1 MIEIKGEE
9 FNVEAC
15 IQFTLLQK
23 ILIKL
28 AERDNEMQD
37 KINELEKKL
46 KKFQD
51 SEKIIQNQ
59 NEKRFKI
66 IEDNI
71 TKLSQGNTV
80 IEKYIPPEPKKE
92 IKEKDDSQIKTE
104 TKKDDTKKEEKVEY
118 IEKEEKETE
127 KEKEN
132 EKIEKSDNNEK
143 EEKEEK
149 LDDNQKEEKEEKLDD
164 NKKEEKEEKSDN
176 NEKEEK
182 EEKLDDNKKEE
193 NEEKIEKIDKKEKE
207 ENDDNN
213 IESDNENENEI
224 VPQQN
229 MIIQSSFNND
239 NNNIENNN
247 QIKSNNSNN
256 SDNGNQELFSLLNK
270 RIHQCEK
277 KIEELQKTSKEHNTL
292 SNGINKNKDD
302 IKDSNK
308 EIEELKK
315 LINEL
320 ELKLKQSN
328 DEINKLKIKTQDLN
342 IYDMFKDNGNG
353 DLDASKAL
361 ILNLEKK
368 VFAKFDQVDSRDK
381 IIEEDLF
388 KCKNDVTNC
397 NNLIDIIKRDIENLK
412 KSNKDLLD
420 DFNKHKDESSKN
432 FNDINQKIQDLYS
445 KLLELSK
452 MKKKDSNNNN
462 DNKEIGVDEDKIKE
476 LINNS
481 LNDFEKKIM
490 DNINKLLDELKL
502 NLNNN
507 NNASMN
513 QDDLKLIKDLIKKI
527 NELEKNINLKVNQD
541 VIDEIKERLSK
552 IEDELNKKASKYDL
566 EELKEKINLIDDK
579 TKDFGFALEGI
590 NEAIDKFR
598 QDMSLVTRKI
608 EFLTGEYSK
617 LAFNQVGDSKNK
629 NQAFDFSKFVD
640 LIKFND
646 AIKGLNQK
654 LEHLKYMV
662 EGNRRDIDDIFERL
676 KHTPTEDDFTQ
687 FQNLLKALIEDLRLS
702 CNKKFAEKID
712 TQKSFRYLETQ
723 IKALTESNKNRNEGE
738 TWLLAKKP
746 LNGFLCAS
754 CESYIKDLN
763 TKNEYVPW
771 NRYPQRDDKTYRM
784 GHGFSRMLQ
793 LVNADLLKKQE
804 MMKEQGKN
812 YPSDDERNDKGNRIQ
827 SGKFNRDVKLPIVGN
842 QRGNSAFNRS
852 HNYQN
857 LQNNQNVQSQQI
869 GNNNFRINPITIQQN
884 ARNDKGDFVKDDNN
898 DPFKNGENNDDNQ
911 PKITKI
917 VKLNKGPST
926 IEINDVKINNND
938 YLSSFSEPNQ

>member
-28 AERDNEMQD
+28 AERDNELQD
-37 KINELEKKL
+37 KINDLEKKL

-59 NEKRFKI
+59 NEKRFKT

-71 TKLSQGNTV
+71 TKLSEGNTQ

-92 IKEKDDSQIKTE
+92 VKKKDDSQTKTE
-104 TKKDDTKKEEKVEY
+104 VKKDETKKEEKVEY
-118 IEKEEKETE
+118 NEKEEKEEKETE
-127 KEKEN
+127 KEK
-132 EKIEKSDNNEK
+132 IEKSDDNKKEEKDEKSDDNKK
-143 EEKEEK
+143 EEKEDNLEK
-149 LDDNQKEEKEEKLDD
+149 EKLDD
-164 NKKEEKEEKSDN
+164 NKKEEKEDNLEKVEKSD
-176 NEKEEK
+176 EKE
-182 EEKLDDNKKEE
+182 N
-193 NEEKIEKIDKKEKE
+193 E
-207 ENDDNN
+207 ENDD
-213 IESDNENENEI
+213 ESDNENEI
-224 VPQQN
+224 VPQKN
-229 MIIQSSFNND
+229 LIIQSSYNLDYNN
-239 NNNIENNN
+239 ENNN
-247 QIKSNNSNN
+247 KIRSNT
-256 SDNGNQELFSLLNK
+256 SDNNGSQELFSSLNK

-302 IKDSNK
+302 IKDTNK
-308 EIEELKK
+308 EIDELKK
-315 LINEL
+315 LINDL

-328 DEINKLKIKTQDLN
+328 EEINKLKIKTQDLN
-342 IYDMFKDNGNG
+342 IYDMFKDNGDG

-368 VFAKFDQVDSRDK
+368 VFAKFDQIDARDK
-381 IIEEDLF
+381 NIEEDLF
-388 KCKNDVTNC
+388 KCKNDVTNF
-397 NNLIDIIKRDIENLK
+397 NNLIDSIRRDIESMK
-412 KSNKDLLD
+412 KANKDLLD
-420 DFNKHKDESSKN
+420 EFNKHKDESSNN
-432 FNDINQKIQDLYS
+432 FNDINQKIKDLYS

-452 MKKKDSNNNN
+452 MKKKDNSNNNN
-462 DNKEIGVDEDKIKE
+462 IDSGIDEDKIKE

-502 NLNNN
+502 SLNNN
-507 NNASMN
+507 NNASMS
-513 QDDLKLIKDLIKKI
+513 QDDLKKIKDLIKKV
-527 NELEKNINLKVNQD
+527 NELENKMNLKVNKD
-541 VIDEIKERLSK
+541 VIDEINERLSK
-552 IEDELNKKASKYDL
+552 IEEELKKKASKYDL
-566 EELKEKINLIDDK
+566 EELKEKINQIDDK

-590 NEAIDKFR
+590 NEAIEKFR
-598 QDMSLVTRKI
+598 QEMSLVIRKI

-617 LAFNQVGDSKNK
+617 LAFNQGGDSKNK
-629 NQAFDFSKFVD
+629 NQVFDFSKFVD
-640 LIKFND
+640 LIKFNE
-646 AIKGLNQK
+646 AIKGLNQN
-654 LEHLKYMV
+654 LEHLKYKV
-662 EGNRRDIDDIFERL
+662 EANRRDIDDIFERL

-687 FQNLLKALIEDLRLS
+687 FQNLLKALLEDLRLS

-804 MMKEQGKN
+804 LMKDQGKN

-827 SGKFNRDVKLPIVGN
+827 SGKNKDFKLPIVSN
-842 QRGNSAFNRS
+842 QRGNSAFNRN

-857 LQNNQNVQSQQI
+857 LQSNQNVQSQQI
-869 GNNNFRINPITIQQN
+869 NNNFRINPITIQQN
-884 ARNDKGDFVKDDNN
+884 SRNDKGDFDKDDNN
-898 DPFKNGENNDDNQ
+898 DPFKNVDNSENQ

-926 IEINDVKINNND
+926 IEIGDVKINNNE
-938 YLSSFSEPNQ
+938 YLPSFSEQNQ

>member
-28 AERDNEMQD
+28 AERDNELQD
-37 KINELEKKL
+37 KINDLEKKL

-59 NEKRFKI
+59 NEKRFKT

-71 TKLSQGNTV
+71 TKLSEGNTQ

-92 IKEKDDSQIKTE
+92 VKKKDDSQTKTE
-104 TKKDDTKKEEKVEY
+104 VKKDETKKEEKVEY
-118 IEKEEKETE
+118 NEKEEKEEKETE
-127 KEKEN
+127 KEK
-132 EKIEKSDNNEK
+132 IEKSDDNKKEEKDEKSDDNKK
-143 EEKEEK
+143 EEKEDNLEK
-149 LDDNQKEEKEEKLDD
+149 EKLDD
-164 NKKEEKEEKSDN
+164 NKKEEKEDNLEKVEKSD
-176 NEKEEK
+176 EKE
-182 EEKLDDNKKEE
+182 N
-193 NEEKIEKIDKKEKE
+193 E

-213 IESDNENENEI
+213 VESDNENEI
-224 VPQQN
+224 VPQKN
-229 MIIQSSFNND
+229 LIIQSSYNLDYNN
-239 NNNIENNN
+239 ENNN
-247 QIKSNNSNN
+247 KIRSNT
-256 SDNGNQELFSLLNK
+256 SDNNGSQELFSSLNK

-302 IKDSNK
+302 IKDTNK
-308 EIEELKK
+308 EIDELKK
-315 LINEL
+315 LINDL

-328 DEINKLKIKTQDLN
+328 EEINKLKIKTQDLN
-342 IYDMFKDNGNG
+342 IYDMFKDNGDG

-368 VFAKFDQVDSRDK
+368 VFAKFDQIDARDK
-381 IIEEDLF
+381 NIEEDLF
-388 KCKNDVTNC
+388 KCKNDVTNF
-397 NNLIDIIKRDIENLK
+397 NNLIDSIRRDIESMK
-412 KSNKDLLD
+412 KANKDLLD
-420 DFNKHKDESSKN
+420 EFNKHKDESSNN
-432 FNDINQKIQDLYS
+432 FNDINQKIKDLYS

-452 MKKKDSNNNN
+452 MKKKDNSNNNN
-462 DNKEIGVDEDKIKE
+462 IDSGIDEDKIKE

-502 NLNNN
+502 SLNNN
-507 NNASMN
+507 INASMS
-513 QDDLKLIKDLIKKI
+513 QDDLKKIKDLIKKV
-527 NELEKNINLKVNQD
+527 NELENKMNLKVNKD
-541 VIDEIKERLSK
+541 VIDEINERLSK
-552 IEDELNKKASKYDL
+552 IEEELKKKASKYDL
-566 EELKEKINLIDDK
+566 EELKEKINQIDDK

-590 NEAIDKFR
+590 NEAIEKFR
-598 QDMSLVTRKI
+598 QEMSLVIRKI

-617 LAFNQVGDSKNK
+617 LAFNQGGDSKNK
-629 NQAFDFSKFVD
+629 NQVFDFSKFVD
-640 LIKFND
+640 LIKFNE
-646 AIKGLNQK
+646 AIKGLNQN
-654 LEHLKYMV
+654 LEHLKYKV
-662 EGNRRDIDDIFERL
+662 EANRRDIDDRFERL

-687 FQNLLKALIEDLRLS
+687 FQNLLKALLEDLRLS

-804 MMKEQGKN
+804 LMKDQGKN

-827 SGKFNRDVKLPIVGN
+827 SGKNRDFKLPIVSN
-842 QRGNSAFNRS
+842 QRGNSAFNRN

-857 LQNNQNVQSQQI
+857 LQSNQNVQSQQI
-869 GNNNFRINPITIQQN
+869 NNNFRINPITIQQN
-884 ARNDKGDFVKDDNN
+884 SRNDKGDFDKDDNN
-898 DPFKNGENNDDNQ
+898 DPFKNVDNSENQ

-926 IEINDVKINNND
+926 IEIGDVKINNNE
-938 YLSSFSEPNQ
+938 YLPSFSEQNQ

>member
-28 AERDNEMQD
+28 AERDNELQD
-37 KINELEKKL
+37 KINDLEKKL

-59 NEKRFKI
+59 NEKRFKT

-71 TKLSQGNTV
+71 TKLSEGNTQ

-92 IKEKDDSQIKTE
+92 VKKKDDSQTKTE
-104 TKKDDTKKEEKVEY
+104 VKKDETKKEEKVEY
-118 IEKEEKETE
+118 NEKEEKEEKETE
-127 KEKEN
+127 KEK
-132 EKIEKSDNNEK
+132 IEKSDDNKK
-143 EEKEEK
+143 EEKDEK
-149 LDDNQKEEKEEKLDD
+149 SDD
-164 NKKEEKEEKSDN
+164 NKKEEKEDN
-176 NEKEEK
+176 LEKEK
-182 EEKLDDNKKEE
+182 FDDNKKEE
-193 NEEKIEKIDKKEKE
+193 KEDNLEKVEKSDEKENE

-213 IESDNENENEI
+213 VESDNENEI
-224 VPQQN
+224 VPQKN
-229 MIIQSSFNND
+229 LIIQSSYNLDYNN
-239 NNNIENNN
+239 ENNN
-247 QIKSNNSNN
+247 KIKSNT
-256 SDNGNQELFSLLNK
+256 SDNNGSQELFSSLNK

-302 IKDSNK
+302 IKDTNK
-308 EIEELKK
+308 EIDELKK
-315 LINEL
+315 LINDL

-328 DEINKLKIKTQDLN
+328 EEINKLKIKTQDLN
-342 IYDMFKDNGNG
+342 IYDMFKDNGDG

-368 VFAKFDQVDSRDK
+368 VFAKFDQIDARDK
-381 IIEEDLF
+381 NIEEDLF
-388 KCKNDVTNC
+388 KCKNDVTNF
-397 NNLIDIIKRDIENLK
+397 NNLIDSIRRDIESMK
-412 KSNKDLLD
+412 KANKDLLD
-420 DFNKHKDESSKN
+420 EFNKHKDESSNN
-432 FNDINQKIQDLYS
+432 FNDINQKIKDLYS

-452 MKKKDSNNNN
+452 MKKKDNSNNNN
-462 DNKEIGVDEDKIKE
+462 IDSGIDEDKIKE

-502 NLNNN
+502 SLNDN
-507 NNASMN
+507 NNASMS
-513 QDDLKLIKDLIKKI
+513 QDDLKKIKDLIKKV
-527 NELEKNINLKVNQD
+527 NELENKMNLKVNKD
-541 VIDEIKERLSK
+541 VIDEINERLSK
-552 IEDELNKKASKYDL
+552 IEEELKKKASKYDL
-566 EELKEKINLIDDK
+566 EELKEKINQIDDK

-598 QDMSLVTRKI
+598 QEMSLVIRKI

-617 LAFNQVGDSKNK
+617 LAFNQGGDSKNK
-629 NQAFDFSKFVD
+629 NQVFDFSKFVD
-640 LIKFND
+640 LIKFNE
-646 AIKGLNQK
+646 AIKGLNQN
-654 LEHLKYMV
+654 LEHLKYKV
-662 EGNRRDIDDIFERL
+662 EANRRDIDDIFERL

-687 FQNLLKALIEDLRLS
+687 FQNLLKALLEDLRLS

-804 MMKEQGKN
+804 LMKDQGKN

-827 SGKFNRDVKLPIVGN
+827 SGKNRDFKLPIVSN
-842 QRGNSAFNRS
+842 QRGNSAFNRN

-857 LQNNQNVQSQQI
+857 LQSNQNVQSQQI
-869 GNNNFRINPITIQQN
+869 NNNFRINPITIQQN
-884 ARNDKGDFVKDDNN
+884 SRNDKGDFDKDDNN
-898 DPFKNGENNDDNQ
+898 DPFKNVDNSENQ

-926 IEINDVKINNND
+926 IEIGDVKINNNE
-938 YLSSFSEPNQ
+938 YLPTFSEQNQ

>member
-28 AERDNEMQD
+28 AERDNELQD
-37 KINELEKKL
+37 KINDLEKKL

-59 NEKRFKI
+59 NEKRFKT

-71 TKLSQGNTV
+71 TKLSEGNTQ

-92 IKEKDDSQIKTE
+92 VKKKDDSQTKTE
-104 TKKDDTKKEEKVEY
+104 VKKDETKKEEKVEY
-118 IEKEEKETE
+118 NEKEEKEEKETE
-127 KEKEN
+127 KEK
-132 EKIEKSDNNEK
+132 IEKSDDNKKEEKDEKSDDNKK
-143 EEKEEK
+143 EEKEDNLEK
-149 LDDNQKEEKEEKLDD
+149 EKLDD
-164 NKKEEKEEKSDN
+164 NKKEEKEDNLEKVEKSD
-176 NEKEEK
+176 EKE
-182 EEKLDDNKKEE
+182 N
-193 NEEKIEKIDKKEKE
+193 E

-213 IESDNENENEI
+213 VESDNENEI
-224 VPQQN
+224 VPQKN
-229 MIIQSSFNND
+229 LIIQSSYNLDYNN
-239 NNNIENNN
+239 ENNN
-247 QIKSNNSNN
+247 KIRSNT
-256 SDNGNQELFSLLNK
+256 SDNNGSQELFSSLNK

-302 IKDSNK
+302 IKDTNK
-308 EIEELKK
+308 EIDELKK
-315 LINEL
+315 LINDL

-328 DEINKLKIKTQDLN
+328 EEINKLKIKTQDLN
-342 IYDMFKDNGNG
+342 IYDMFKDNGDG

-368 VFAKFDQVDSRDK
+368 VFAKFDQIDARDK
-381 IIEEDLF
+381 NIEEDLF
-388 KCKNDVTNC
+388 KCKNDVTNF
-397 NNLIDIIKRDIENLK
+397 NNLIDSIRRDIESMK
-412 KSNKDLLD
+412 KANKDLLD
-420 DFNKHKDESSKN
+420 EFNKHKDESSNN
-432 FNDINQKIQDLYS
+432 FNDINQKIKDLYS

-452 MKKKDSNNNN
+452 MKKKDNSNNNN
-462 DNKEIGVDEDKIKE
+462 IDSGIDEDKIKE

-502 NLNNN
+502 SLNNN
-507 NNASMN
+507 NNASMS
-513 QDDLKLIKDLIKKI
+513 QDDLKKIKDLIKKV
-527 NELEKNINLKVNQD
+527 NELENKMNLKVNKD
-541 VIDEIKERLSK
+541 VIDEINERLSK
-552 IEDELNKKASKYDL
+552 IEEELKKKASKYDL
-566 EELKEKINLIDDK
+566 EELKEKINQIDDK

-590 NEAIDKFR
+590 NEAIEKFR
-598 QDMSLVTRKI
+598 QEMSLVIRKI

-617 LAFNQVGDSKNK
+617 LAFNQGGDSKNK
-629 NQAFDFSKFVD
+629 NQVFDFSKFVD
-640 LIKFND
+640 LIKFNE
-646 AIKGLNQK
+646 AIKGLNQN
-654 LEHLKYMV
+654 LEHLKYKV
-662 EGNRRDIDDIFERL
+662 EANRRDIDDIFERL

-687 FQNLLKALIEDLRLS
+687 FQNLLKALLEDLRLS

-804 MMKEQGKN
+804 LMKDQGKN

-827 SGKFNRDVKLPIVGN
+827 SGKNRDFKLPIVSN
-842 QRGNSAFNRS
+842 QRGNSAFNRN

-857 LQNNQNVQSQQI
+857 LQSNQNVQSQQI
-869 GNNNFRINPITIQQN
+869 NNNFRINPITIQQN
-884 ARNDKGDFVKDDNN
+884 SRNDKGDFDKDDNN
-898 DPFKNGENNDDNQ
+898 DPFKNVDNSENQ

-926 IEINDVKINNND
+926 IEIGDVKINNNE
-938 YLSSFSEPNQ
+938 YLPSFSEQNQ

>member
-28 AERDNEMQD
+28 AERDNELQD
-37 KINELEKKL
+37 KINDLEKKL

-59 NEKRFKI
+59 NEKRFKT

-71 TKLSQGNTV
+71 TKLSEGNTQ

-92 IKEKDDSQIKTE
+92 VKKKDDSQTKTE
-104 TKKDDTKKEEKVEY
+104 VKKDETKKEEKVEY
-118 IEKEEKETE
+118 NEKEEKEEKETE
-127 KEKEN
+127 KEKI
-132 EKIEKSDNNEK
+132 EKSDDNKKEEKDEKSDNNKK
-143 EEKEEK
+143 EEKEDNLEK
-149 LDDNQKEEKEEKLDD
+149 EKLDD
-164 NKKEEKEEKSDN
+164 NKKEEKEDNLEKVEKSD
-176 NEKEEK
+176 EKE
-182 EEKLDDNKKEE
+182 N
-193 NEEKIEKIDKKEKE
+193 E

-213 IESDNENENEI
+213 VESDNENEI
-224 VPQQN
+224 VPQKN
-229 MIIQSSFNND
+229 LIIQSSYNLDYNN
-239 NNNIENNN
+239 ENNN
-247 QIKSNNSNN
+247 KIRSNT
-256 SDNGNQELFSLLNK
+256 SDNNGSQELFSSLNK

-412 KSNKDLLD
+412 KSNKDLSD

-527 NELEKNINLKVNQD
+527 NELEKKINLKVNQD

-552 IEDELNKKASKYDL
+552 IEDELNKKASKYGL

>member
-28 AERDNEMQD
+28 AERDNELQD
-37 KINELEKKL
+37 KINDLEKKL

-59 NEKRFKI
+59 NEKRFKT

-71 TKLSQGNTV
+71 TKLSEGNTQ

-92 IKEKDDSQIKTE
+92 VKKKDDSQTKTEVKKDE
-104 TKKDDTKKEEKVEY
+104 TKKEDKVEY
-118 IEKEEKETE
+118 NEKEEKEEKETE
-127 KEKEN
+127 KEK
-132 EKIEKSDNNEK
+132 IEKSDDNKKEEKDEKSDDNKK
-143 EEKEEK
+143 EEKEDNLEK
-149 LDDNQKEEKEEKLDD
+149 EKLDD
-164 NKKEEKEEKSDN
+164 NKKEEKEDNLEKVEKSD
-176 NEKEEK
+176 EKE
-182 EEKLDDNKKEE
+182 N
-193 NEEKIEKIDKKEKE
+193 E

-213 IESDNENENEI
+213 VESDNENEI
-224 VPQQN
+224 VPQKN
-229 MIIQSSFNND
+229 LIIQSSYNLDYNN
-239 NNNIENNN
+239 ENNN
-247 QIKSNNSNN
+247 KIRSNT
-256 SDNGNQELFSLLNK
+256 SDNNGSQELFSSLNK

-302 IKDSNK
+302 IKDTNK
-308 EIEELKK
+308 EIDELKK
-315 LINEL
+315 LINDL

-328 DEINKLKIKTQDLN
+328 EEINKLKIKTQDLN
-342 IYDMFKDNGNG
+342 IYDMFKDNGDG

-368 VFAKFDQVDSRDK
+368 VFAKFEQIDARDK
-381 IIEEDLF
+381 NIEEDLF
-388 KCKNDVTNC
+388 KCKNDVTNF
-397 NNLIDIIKRDIENLK
+397 NNLIDSIRRDIESMK
-412 KSNKDLLD
+412 KANKDLLD
-420 DFNKHKDESSKN
+420 EFNKHKDESSNN
-432 FNDINQKIQDLYS
+432 FNDINQKIKDLYS

-452 MKKKDSNNNN
+452 MKKKDNSNNNN
-462 DNKEIGVDEDKIKE
+462 IDSGIDEDKIKE

-502 NLNNN
+502 SLNNN
-507 NNASMN
+507 NNASMS
-513 QDDLKLIKDLIKKI
+513 QDDLKKIKDLIKKV
-527 NELEKNINLKVNQD
+527 NELENKMNLKVNKD
-541 VIDEIKERLSK
+541 VIDEINERLSK
-552 IEDELNKKASKYDL
+552 IEEELKKKASKYDL
-566 EELKEKINLIDDK
+566 EELKEKINQIDDK

-590 NEAIDKFR
+590 NEAIEKFR
-598 QDMSLVTRKI
+598 QEMSLVIRKI

-617 LAFNQVGDSKNK
+617 LAFNQGGDSKNK
-629 NQAFDFSKFVD
+629 NQVFDFSKFVD
-640 LIKFND
+640 LIKFNE
-646 AIKGLNQK
+646 AIKGLNQN
-654 LEHLKYMV
+654 LEHLKYKV
-662 EGNRRDIDDIFERL
+662 EANRRDIDDIFERL

-687 FQNLLKALIEDLRLS
+687 FQNLLKALLEDLRLS

-804 MMKEQGKN
+804 LMKDQGKN

-827 SGKFNRDVKLPIVGN
+827 SGKNRDFKLPIVSN
-842 QRGNSAFNRS
+842 QRGNSAFNRN

-857 LQNNQNVQSQQI
+857 LQSNQNVQSQQI
-869 GNNNFRINPITIQQN
+869 NNNFRINPITIQQN
-884 ARNDKGDFVKDDNN
+884 SRNDKGDFDKDDNN
-898 DPFKNGENNDDNQ
+898 DPFKNVDNSENQ

-926 IEINDVKINNND
+926 IEIGDVKINNNE
-938 YLSSFSEPNQ
+938 YLPSFSEQNQ

>member
-28 AERDNEMQD
+28 AERDNELQD
-37 KINELEKKL
+37 KINDLEKKL

-59 NEKRFKI
+59 NEKRFKT

-71 TKLSQGNTV
+71 TKLSEGNTQ

-92 IKEKDDSQIKTE
+92 VKKKDDSQTKTE
-104 TKKDDTKKEEKVEY
+104 VKKDETKKEEKVEY
-118 IEKEEKETE
+118 NEKEEKEEKETE
-127 KEKEN
+127 KEK
-132 EKIEKSDNNEK
+132 IEKSDDNKKEEKDEKSDDNKK
-143 EEKEEK
+143 EEKEDNLEK
-149 LDDNQKEEKEEKLDD
+149 EKLDD
-164 NKKEEKEEKSDN
+164 NKKEEKEDNLEKVEKSD
-176 NEKEEK
+176 EKE
-182 EEKLDDNKKEE
+182 N
-193 NEEKIEKIDKKEKE
+193 E

-213 IESDNENENEI
+213 VESDNENEI
-224 VPQQN
+224 VPQKN
-229 MIIQSSFNND
+229 LIIQSSYNLDYNN
-239 NNNIENNN
+239 ENNN
-247 QIKSNNSNN
+247 KIRSNT
-256 SDNGNQELFSLLNK
+256 SDNNGSQELFSSLNK

-302 IKDSNK
+302 IKDTNK
-308 EIEELKK
+308 EIDELKK
-315 LINEL
+315 LINDL

-328 DEINKLKIKTQDLN
+328 EEINKLKIKTQDLN
-342 IYDMFKDNGNG
+342 IYDMFKDNGDG

-368 VFAKFDQVDSRDK
+368 VFAKFDQIDARDK
-381 IIEEDLF
+381 NIEEDLF
-388 KCKNDVTNC
+388 KCKNDVTNF
-397 NNLIDIIKRDIENLK
+397 NNLIDSIRRDIESMK
-412 KSNKDLLD
+412 KANKDLLD
-420 DFNKHKDESSKN
+420 EFNKHKDESSNN
-432 FNDINQKIQDLYS
+432 FNDINQKIKDLYS

-452 MKKKDSNNNN
+452 MKKKDNSNNNN
-462 DNKEIGVDEDKIKE
+462 IDSGIDEDKIKE

-502 NLNNN
+502 SLNNN
-507 NNASMN
+507 NNASMS
-513 QDDLKLIKDLIKKI
+513 QDDLKKIKDLIKKV
-527 NELEKNINLKVNQD
+527 NELENKMNLKVNKD
-541 VIDEIKERLSK
+541 VIDEINERLSK
-552 IEDELNKKASKYDL
+552 IEEELKKKASKYDL
-566 EELKEKINLIDDK
+566 EELKEKINQIDDK

-590 NEAIDKFR
+590 NEAIEKFR
-598 QDMSLVTRKI
+598 QEMSLVIRKI

-617 LAFNQVGDSKNK
+617 LAFNQGGDSKNK
-629 NQAFDFSKFVD
+629 NQVFDFSKFVD
-640 LIKFND
+640 LIKFNE
-646 AIKGLNQK
+646 AIKGLNQN
-654 LEHLKYMV
+654 LEHLKYKV
-662 EGNRRDIDDIFERL
+662 EANRRDIDDIFERL

-687 FQNLLKALIEDLRLS
+687 FQNLLKALLEDLRLS

-763 TKNEYVPW
+763 TKNEYIPW

-804 MMKEQGKN
+804 LMKDQGKN

-827 SGKFNRDVKLPIVGN
+827 SGKNRDFKLPIVSN
-842 QRGNSAFNRS
+842 QRGNSAFNRN

-857 LQNNQNVQSQQI
+857 LQSNQNVQSQQI
-869 GNNNFRINPITIQQN
+869 NNNFRINPITIQQN
-884 ARNDKGDFVKDDNN
+884 SRNDKGDFDKDDNN
-898 DPFKNGENNDDNQ
+898 DPFKSVDNSENQ

-926 IEINDVKINNND
+926 IEIGDVKINNNE
-938 YLSSFSEPNQ
+938 YLPSFSEQNQ

>member
-28 AERDNEMQD
+28 AERDNELQD
-37 KINELEKKL
+37 KINDLEKKL

-59 NEKRFKI
+59 NEKRFKT

-71 TKLSQGNTV
+71 TKLSEGNTQ

-92 IKEKDDSQIKTE
+92 VKKKDDSQTKTEVKKDE
-104 TKKDDTKKEEKVEY
+104 TKKEDKVEY
-118 IEKEEKETE
+118 NEKEEKEEKETE
-127 KEKEN
+127 KEK
-132 EKIEKSDNNEK
+132 IEKSDDNKKEEKDEKSDDNKK
-143 EEKEEK
+143 EEKEDNLEK
-149 LDDNQKEEKEEKLDD
+149 EKLDD
-164 NKKEEKEEKSDN
+164 NKKEEKEDNLEKVEKSD
-176 NEKEEK
+176 EKE
-182 EEKLDDNKKEE
+182 N
-193 NEEKIEKIDKKEKE
+193 E

-213 IESDNENENEI
+213 VESDNENEI
-224 VPQQN
+224 VPQKN
-229 MIIQSSFNND
+229 LIIQSSYNLDYNN
-239 NNNIENNN
+239 ENNN
-247 QIKSNNSNN
+247 KIRSNT
-256 SDNGNQELFSLLNK
+256 SDNNGSQELFSSLNK

-302 IKDSNK
+302 IKDTNK
-308 EIEELKK
+308 EIDELKK
-315 LINEL
+315 LINDL

-328 DEINKLKIKTQDLN
+328 EEINKLKIKTQDLN
-342 IYDMFKDNGNG
+342 IYDMFKDNGDG

-368 VFAKFDQVDSRDK
+368 VFAKFEQIDARDK
-381 IIEEDLF
+381 NIEEDLF
-388 KCKNDVTNC
+388 KCKNDVTNF
-397 NNLIDIIKRDIENLK
+397 NNLIDSIRRDIESMK
-412 KSNKDLLD
+412 KANKDLLD
-420 DFNKHKDESSKN
+420 EFNKHKDESSNN
-432 FNDINQKIQDLYS
+432 FNDINQKIKDLYS

-452 MKKKDSNNNN
+452 MKKKDNSNNNN
-462 DNKEIGVDEDKIKE
+462 IDSGIDEDKIKE

-502 NLNNN
+502 SLNNN
-507 NNASMN
+507 NNASMS
-513 QDDLKLIKDLIKKI
+513 QDDLKKIKDLIKKV
-527 NELEKNINLKVNQD
+527 NELENKMNLKVNKD
-541 VIDEIKERLSK
+541 VIDEINERLSK
-552 IEDELNKKASKYDL
+552 IEEELKKKASKYDL
-566 EELKEKINLIDDK
+566 EELKEKINQIDDK

-590 NEAIDKFR
+590 NEAIEKFR
-598 QDMSLVTRKI
+598 QEMSLVIRKI

-617 LAFNQVGDSKNK
+617 LAFNQGGDSKNK
-629 NQAFDFSKFVD
+629 NQVFDFSKFVD
-640 LIKFND
+640 LIKFNE
-646 AIKGLNQK
+646 AIKGLNQN
-654 LEHLKYMV
+654 LEHLKYKV
-662 EGNRRDIDDIFERL
+662 EANRRDIDDIFERL

-687 FQNLLKALIEDLRLS
+687 FQNLLKALLEDLRLS

-804 MMKEQGKN
+804 LMKDQGKN

-827 SGKFNRDVKLPIVGN
+827 SGKNRDFKLPIVSN
-842 QRGNSAFNRS
+842 QRGNSAFNRN

-857 LQNNQNVQSQQI
+857 LQSNQNVQSQQI
-869 GNNNFRINPITIQQN
+869 NNNFRINPITIQQN
-884 ARNDKGDFVKDDNN
+884 SRNDKGDFDKDDNN
-898 DPFKNGENNDDNQ
+898 DPFKSVDNSENQ

-926 IEINDVKINNND
+926 IEIGDVKINNNE
-938 YLSSFSEPNQ
+938 YLPSFSEQNQ

>member
-28 AERDNEMQD
+28 AERDNELQD
-37 KINELEKKL
+37 KINDLEKKL

-59 NEKRFKI
+59 NEKRFKT

-71 TKLSQGNTV
+71 TKLSEGNTQ

-92 IKEKDDSQIKTE
+92 VKKKDDSQTKTE
-104 TKKDDTKKEEKVEY
+104 VKKDETKKEEKVEY
-118 IEKEEKETE
+118 NEKEEKEEKETE
-127 KEKEN
+127 KEK
-132 EKIEKSDNNEK
+132 IEKSDDNKKEEKDEKSDDNKK
-143 EEKEEK
+143 EEKEDNLEK
-149 LDDNQKEEKEEKLDD
+149 EKLDD
-164 NKKEEKEEKSDN
+164 NKKEEKEDNLEKVEKSD
-176 NEKEEK
+176 EKE
-182 EEKLDDNKKEE
+182 N
-193 NEEKIEKIDKKEKE
+193 E

-213 IESDNENENEI
+213 VESDNENEI
-224 VPQQN
+224 VPQKN
-229 MIIQSSFNND
+229 LIIQSSYNLDYNN
-239 NNNIENNN
+239 ENNN
-247 QIKSNNSNN
+247 KIRSNT
-256 SDNGNQELFSLLNK
+256 SDNNGSQELFSSLNK

-302 IKDSNK
+302 IKDTNK
-308 EIEELKK
+308 EIDELKK
-315 LINEL
+315 LINDL

-328 DEINKLKIKTQDLN
+328 EEINKLKIKTQDLN
-342 IYDMFKDNGNG
+342 IYDMFKDNGDG

-368 VFAKFDQVDSRDK
+368 VFAKFDQIDARDK
-381 IIEEDLF
+381 NIEEDLF
-388 KCKNDVTNC
+388 KCKNDVINF
-397 NNLIDIIKRDIENLK
+397 NNLIDSIRRDIESMK
-412 KSNKDLLD
+412 KANKDLLD
-420 DFNKHKDESSKN
+420 EFNKHKDESSNN
-432 FNDINQKIQDLYS
+432 FNDINQKIKDLYS

-452 MKKKDSNNNN
+452 MKKKDNNNN
-462 DNKEIGVDEDKIKE
+462 NNIDSGIDEDKIKE

-502 NLNNN
+502 SLNNN
-507 NNASMN
+507 NNASMS
-513 QDDLKLIKDLIKKI
+513 QDDLKKIKDLIKKV
-527 NELEKNINLKVNQD
+527 NELENKMNLKVNKD
-541 VIDEIKERLSK
+541 VIDEINERLSK
-552 IEDELNKKASKYDL
+552 IEEELKKKASKYDL
-566 EELKEKINLIDDK
+566 EELKEKINQIDDK

-590 NEAIDKFR
+590 NEAIEKFR
-598 QDMSLVTRKI
+598 QEMSLVIRKI

-617 LAFNQVGDSKNK
+617 LAFNQGGDSKNK
-629 NQAFDFSKFVD
+629 NQVFDFSKFVD
-640 LIKFND
+640 SIKFNE
-646 AIKGLNQK
+646 AIKGLNQN
-654 LEHLKYMV
+654 LEHLKYKV
-662 EGNRRDIDDIFERL
+662 EANRRDIDDIFERL

-687 FQNLLKALIEDLRLS
+687 FQNLLKALLEDLRLS

-804 MMKEQGKN
+804 LMKDQGKN

-827 SGKFNRDVKLPIVGN
+827 SGKNKDFKLPIVSN
-842 QRGNSAFNRS
+842 QRGNSAFNRN

-857 LQNNQNVQSQQI
+857 LQSNQNVQSQQI
-869 GNNNFRINPITIQQN
+869 NNNFRINPITIQQN
-884 ARNDKGDFVKDDNN
+884 SRNDKGDFDKDDNN
-898 DPFKNGENNDDNQ
+898 DPFKNVDNSENQ

-926 IEINDVKINNND
+926 IEIGDVKINNNE
-938 YLSSFSEPNQ
+938 YLPTFSEQNQ

>member
-28 AERDNEMQD
+28 AERDNELQD
-37 KINELEKKL
+37 KINDLEKKL

-59 NEKRFKI
+59 NEKRFKT

-71 TKLSQGNTV
+71 TKLSEGNTQ

-92 IKEKDDSQIKTE
+92 VKKKDDSQTKTE
-104 TKKDDTKKEEKVEY
+104 VKKDETKKEEKVEY
-118 IEKEEKETE
+118 NEKEEKEEKETE
-127 KEKEN
+127 KEK
-132 EKIEKSDNNEK
+132 IEKSDDNKK
-143 EEKEEK
+143 EEKDEK
-149 LDDNQKEEKEEKLDD
+149 SDD
-164 NKKEEKEEKSDN
+164 NKKEEKEDN
-176 NEKEEK
+176 LEKEK
-182 EEKLDDNKKEE
+182 FDDNKKEE
-193 NEEKIEKIDKKEKE
+193 KEDNLEKVEKSDEKENE

-213 IESDNENENEI
+213 VESDNENEI
-224 VPQQN
+224 VPQKN
-229 MIIQSSFNND
+229 LIIQSSYNLDYNN
-239 NNNIENNN
+239 ENNN
-247 QIKSNNSNN
+247 KIRSNT
-256 SDNGNQELFSLLNK
+256 SDNNGSQELFSSLNK

-302 IKDSNK
+302 IKDTNK
-308 EIEELKK
+308 EIDELKK
-315 LINEL
+315 LINDL

-328 DEINKLKIKTQDLN
+328 EEINKLKIKTQDLN
-342 IYDMFKDNGNG
+342 IYDMFKDNGDG

-368 VFAKFDQVDSRDK
+368 VFAKFDQIDARDK
-381 IIEEDLF
+381 NIEEDLF
-388 KCKNDVTNC
+388 KCKNDVTNF
-397 NNLIDIIKRDIENLK
+397 NNLIDSIRRDIESMK
-412 KSNKDLLD
+412 KANKDLLD
-420 DFNKHKDESSKN
+420 EFNKHKDESSNN
-432 FNDINQKIQDLYS
+432 FNDINQKIKDLYS

-452 MKKKDSNNNN
+452 MKKKDNSNNNN
-462 DNKEIGVDEDKIKE
+462 IDSGIDEDKIKE

-502 NLNNN
+502 SLNDN
-507 NNASMN
+507 NNASMS
-513 QDDLKLIKDLIKKI
+513 QDDLKKIKDLIKKV
-527 NELEKNINLKVNQD
+527 NELENKMNLKVNKD
-541 VIDEIKERLSK
+541 VIDEINERLSK
-552 IEDELNKKASKYDL
+552 IEEELKKKASKYDL
-566 EELKEKINLIDDK
+566 EELKEKINQIDDK

-590 NEAIDKFR
+590 NEAIEKFR
-598 QDMSLVTRKI
+598 QEMSLVIRKI

-617 LAFNQVGDSKNK
+617 LAFNQGGDSKNK
-629 NQAFDFSKFVD
+629 NQVFDFSKFVD
-640 LIKFND
+640 LIKFNE
-646 AIKGLNQK
+646 AIKGLNQN
-654 LEHLKYMV
+654 LEHLKYKV
-662 EGNRRDIDDIFERL
+662 EANRRDIDDIFERL

-687 FQNLLKALIEDLRLS
+687 FQNLLKALLEDLRLS

-804 MMKEQGKN
+804 LMKDQGKN

-827 SGKFNRDVKLPIVGN
+827 SGKNRDFKLPIVSN
-842 QRGNSAFNRS
+842 QRGNSAFNRN

-857 LQNNQNVQSQQI
+857 LQSNQNVQSQQI
-869 GNNNFRINPITIQQN
+869 NNNFRINPITIQQN
-884 ARNDKGDFVKDDNN
+884 SRNDKGDFDKDDNN
-898 DPFKNGENNDDNQ
+898 DPFKNVDNSENQ

-926 IEINDVKINNND
+926 IEIGDVKINNNE
-938 YLSSFSEPNQ
+938 YLPTFSEQNQ

>member
-71 TKLSQGNTV
+71 TKLSEGNTK
-80 IEKYIPPEPKKE
+80 IEQYIPPEPKKE
-92 IKEKDDSQIKTE
+92 IKRKDDNQSNTEIKKNE
-104 TKKDDTKKEEKVEY
+104 TKKEEKVEY

-127 KEKEN
+127 KEKES
-132 EKIEKSDNNEK
+132 EKIEKS
-143 EEKEEK
+143 
-149 LDDNQKEEKEEKLDD
+149 DD
-164 NKKEEKEEKSDN
+164 NKKEEKDEKEEKSD
-176 NEKEEK
+176 E
-182 EEKLDDNKKEE
+182 NKK
-193 NEEKIEKIDKKEKE
+193 EEKIEKVEKSDEKENE

-213 IESDNENENEI
+213 VESDNENEIIPQKNLI
-224 VPQQN
+224 V
-229 MIIQSSFNND
+229 QSSYNIDD
-239 NNNIENNN
+239 NNENNN
-247 QIKSNNSNN
+247 KMRSNNLE
-256 SDNGNQELFSLLNK
+256 DNGNQELFSLLNK

-292 SNGINKNKDD
+292 SNGINKNKGD
-302 IKDSNK
+302 IKDANK
-308 EIEELKK
+308 EIDDLKK
-315 LINEL
+315 LINDL

-328 DEINKLKIKTQDLN
+328 EEINKLKIKTQDLN
-342 IYDMFKDNGNG
+342 IYDMFKDNGDG

-368 VFAKFDQVDSRDK
+368 VFAKFDQIDARDK
-381 IIEEDLF
+381 SIEEDLF
-388 KCKNDVTNC
+388 KCKNDLTNF
-397 NNLIDIIKRDIENLK
+397 NNLIEIIRRDIEIMKN
-412 KSNKDLLD
+412 SNKDLLD
-420 DFNKHKDESSKN
+420 EFNKHKDESSKN
-432 FNDINQKIQDLYS
+432 FNDINQKIKDLYS

-452 MKKKDSNNNN
+452 MKKNENSDNTNN
-462 DNKEIGVDEDKIKE
+462 DSGIDEDKIKG

-490 DNINKLLDELKL
+490 DNINKLLEELKL
-502 NLNNN
+502 SLTNNN
-507 NNASMN
+507 NTSMS
-513 QDDLKLIKDLIKKI
+513 QDDLKKIKDLIKKV
-527 NELEKNINLKVNQD
+527 NELENKMNLKVNKD
-541 VIDEIKERLSK
+541 EIDEIKERLSK
-552 IEDELNKKASKYDL
+552 IEDELNKKSSKYDL
-566 EELKEKINLIDDK
+566 EELKEKINQIDDK
-579 TKDFGFALEGI
+579 TKDLSFALEGI

-598 QDMSLVTRKI
+598 QEMSLVIRKI

-617 LAFNQVGDSKNK
+617 LAFNQGGDSRNK
-629 NQAFDFSKFVD
+629 NQIFDFSKFVD
-640 LIKFND
+640 LIKFNE
-646 AIKGLNQK
+646 AIKSLNEK
-654 LEHLKYMV
+654 LEHLKYKI

-687 FQNLLKALIEDLRLS
+687 FQNLLKALLEDLRLS

-723 IKALTESNKNRNEGE
+723 IKALTEGNRNRNEGE

-746 LNGFLCAS
+746 LNGYLCAS

-804 MMKEQGKN
+804 LMKDQGKI
-812 YPSDDERNDKGNRIQ
+812 YSSDDERNDKGNRIQ
-827 SGKFNRDVKLPIVGN
+827 SGKNNRDVKLPIVSN

-857 LQNNQNVQSQQI
+857 IQSNQNIQSQQI
-869 GNNNFRINPITIQQN
+869 NNNFRINPITIQQN
-884 ARNDKGDFVKDDNN
+884 SRNDKGDFDKDDNN
-898 DPFKNGENNDDNQ
+898 DPFKNGENSENQ

-917 VKLNKGPST
+917 VKINKGPST
-926 IEINDVKINNND
+926 IEISDVKINNND
-938 YLSSFSEPNQ
+938 YLPNLSEPNQ